1 MDKFNVTKTAIGD
14 FCLYRLYAAN
24 AGAVNFTADP
34 VEESRVTPTR
44 ISMVTSGARSYGAL
58 DEEPVVQAVG
68 AFNIELQNKMP
79 GITYKITA
87 MEPNTE
93 YHCVSRADLKPYN
106 YERVVASAG
115 SQIVLPACRYMF
127 IGGGRV
133 DGVDAPRLIS
143 MIPTDRTLDVET
155 NAFGLIFWG

>member
-14 FCLYRLYAAN
+14 FCLYRLYAAD

-93 YHCVSRADLKPYN
+93 YHCISRADLKPYN
-106 YERVVASAG
+106 YERVRVAAG
-115 SQIVLPACRYMF
+115 AQLVIPERRYLF
-127 IGGGRV
+127 IGGGVVSGRQ
-133 DGVDAPRLIS
+133 APAVFEA
-143 MIPTDRTLDVET
+143 IPSNQNLEVE
-155 NAFGLIFWG
+155 ADMFGLIFW